1 MNFTKIVEEALDDP
15 DMRDDTGYSGPARR
29 VAKIVILNK
38 DGGYNS
44 AVTLDTDKLDNI
56 GWTKKSL
63 ADYVEDV
70 FMSGRP
76 NLMWYTS
83 SDKVMP
89 LRRRRR

>member
-1 MNFTKIVEEALDDP
+1 MNFNKIVEEALEDP

-29 VAKIVILNK
+29 VAKVVILK
-38 DGGYNS
+38 GGHYDS
-44 AVTLDTDKLDNI
+44 QLTLDTDRLDNI

-63 ADYVEDV
+63 DDYMHDV
-70 FMSGRP
+70 ILTPGKQ
-76 NLMWYTS
+76 YYIS